1 MRLIRLLSY
10 YKKKNKALAKKVQRL
25 QKLLKI
31 SRRTN
36 EAYLVS
42 VETNA
47 EPSDAQS
54 NTCDVAA
61 DDINQPETSSRPK
74 AVPVIEAIKNFYLLD
89 VNSVL
94 CAGKKQ
100 QITRNK
106 KKMQKRLLCLQSVIV
121 CVTMLQL
128 CGALNT
134 IDRGV
139 VYSELFYRHYPFF
152 VRLSNFAIQK

>member
-1 MRLIRLLSY
+1 MRLIRLLLY
-10 YKKKNKALAKKVQRL
+10 YKKKNKAQAKKVQRL

-36 EAYLVS
+36 ETYLLS

-74 AVPVIEAIKNFYLLD
+74 AVPVIGAIKKFYLQD

-100 QITRNK
+100 QITKTK
-106 KKMQKRLLCLQSVIV
+106 KKMQKRLLCLPLKDLHRKFIEETKIIGSDSFFCKQRPYW
-121 CVTMLQL
+121 VTFPKESYRDT
-128 CGALNT
+128 CGC
-134 IDRGV
+134 
-139 VYSELFYRHYPFF
+139 
-152 VRLSNFAIQK
+152 